1 MTSEPTPLLDAG
13 GALVAIDGHRLG
25 RRAQATRRK
34 LLDATAE
41 LLQTR
46 RLVDLTVVEVAR
58 RVGMSPASFYQYFQ
72 NVDEAVLALA
82 AEIGGQLAELVPLV
96 ERPWRGAAGFETC
109 RQLVA
114 GYIDHWDQHRA
125 VLRVRDLA
133 AAEGDQRFRRVRNE
147 SLSLLTERLAD
158 RIAESQRAGKVAPTI
173 TPYAAASAMVAMMG
187 RMAAYH
193 RELETRGFTQDDM
206 VETVARIV
214 FQTVTGRRP

>member
-1 MTSEPTPLLDAG
+1 MASEPVPLLDAG
-13 GALVAIDGHRLG
+13 GALVALDGRRLG

-46 RLVDLTVVEVAR
+46 RLLDLTVVEVAR
-58 RVGMSPASFYQYFQ
+58 RVGTSPASFYQYFQ

-82 AEIGGQLAELVPLV
+82 AEIGGQLGELVPLF

-109 RQLVA
+109 KQLVA
-114 GYIDHWDQHRA
+114 GYIDHWDRHRA

-133 AAEGDQRFRRVRNE
+133 AAEGDQRFRAARNE
-147 SLSLLTERLAD
+147 SMSLITDRLCDKIAD
-158 RIAESQRAGKVAPTI
+158 AQRAGAVAPAI

-187 RMAAYH
+187 RVAAYH
-193 RELETRGFTQDDM
+193 RELESRGLTEDDL

-214 FQTVTGRRP
+214 FQTVMGKRR

>member
-1 MTSEPTPLLDAG
+1 MASEPVPLLDAG
-13 GALVAIDGHRLG
+13 GALVAIDGRRLG

-46 RLVDLTVVEVAR
+46 RLLDLTVVEVAR
-58 RVGMSPASFYQYFQ
+58 RVGTSPASFYQYFQ
-72 NVDEAVLALA
+72 N
-82 AEIGGQLAELVPLV
+82 V

-109 RQLVA
+109 RRLVA